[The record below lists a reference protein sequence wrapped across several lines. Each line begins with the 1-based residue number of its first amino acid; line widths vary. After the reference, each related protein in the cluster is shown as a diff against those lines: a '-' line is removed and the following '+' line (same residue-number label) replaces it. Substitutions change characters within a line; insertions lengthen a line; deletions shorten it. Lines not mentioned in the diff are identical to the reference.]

1 MTFLYTDTRTHRERK
16 IADAAIRN
24 SWTVSDI
31 FVPEADFVSSYQ
43 SEPERLKWAPILVAL
58 AFGENTAHD
67 GFGSRIAAANDIATK
82 NWLCIHL
89 LDESKHTEGFSSLL
103 NYLYPSLKRNHQ
115 TLFSHRDA
123 FRFYGHT
130 HRAECL
136 VQWLICT
143 QIAEV
148 FGRQCYRALHTS
160 LQDDPIVRRFL
171 GNIISD
177 EARHIFY
184 IGSLINTQRSL
195 MREAD
200 WDNLKPYILRMIKLG
215 RNMFEAGKK
224 GENYRALQS
233 LDINASKFCDVAE
246 LELQEKY
253 L

>member
-103 NYLYPSLKRNHQ
+103 NYLYPSLKGNHQ
-115 TLFSHRDA
+115 ILFSHRDA

-130 HRAECL
+130 HRAESPVFCL
-136 VQWLICT
+136 GHYL
-143 QIAEV
+143 
-148 FGRQCYRALHTS
+148 LHQS
-160 LQDDPIVRRFL
+160 KHVIQ
-171 GNIISD
+171 G
-177 EARHIFY
+177 
-184 IGSLINTQRSL
+184 
-195 MREAD
+195 AD
-200 WDNLKPYILRMIKLG
+200 MIKIRIATLNDLVTLVRCRQG
-215 RNMFEAGKK
+215 CTTLPKMH
-224 GENYRALQS
+224 
-233 LDINASKFCDVAE
+233 NAVTCP
-246 LELQEKY
+246 
-253 L
+253 